1 MENTKKEALTLVG
14 IAVRTTNQ
22 NEKAMKDIPQLWKQF
37 MTENIAAKIPN
48 KVDNTMYALYTD
60 YEGDYMQPYTML
72 LGYQVENLD
81 NLDEGLT
88 VKMIPAANYAK
99 FVAKGDLT
107 KEAVYD
113 AWVNIWNTDL
123 KRSYT
128 HDLEIYGEKAVDPT
142 NVEAEILIALA

>member
-14 IAVRTTNQ
+14 ITVRTTNQ
-22 NEKAMKDIPQLWKQF
+22 NQKAMKDIPELWKQF
-37 MTENIAAKIPN
+37 MEEKIGDKVPN

-60 YEGDYMQPYTML
+60 YEGDHMQPYTML

-81 NLDEGLT
+81 NVDEALT
-88 VKMIPAANYAK
+88 VKMVPEANYAK
-99 FVAKGDLT
+99 FTAKGDLT

-123 KRSYT
+123 NRAYT
-128 HDLEIYGEKAVDPT
+128 HDLEIYGEKAVNPT
-142 NVEAEILIALA
+142 DGEAEILIAIA